1 MKSRECVICGREF
14 MPAKKST
21 ATTCSRECWRELM
34 RRNAVLP
41 VRQAQK
47 HVRICENCGR
57 EFVVTGYSVRK
68 TCSETCKQEQIAR
81 KVKKTLLDRYGN
93 VMHKTCPICGRE
105 FTCKRFKERT
115 YCSRSCTNRARGR
128 NAETCVVCGKTFYK
142 PASQQAKTCSAE
154 CYKILHSRNASA
166 QDLSAMREG
175 HRTNPRTA
183 STPENAHAREWS
195 FRAPDGT
202 VYRFRNLNYFIRSH
216 KELFPP
222 ELLVER
228 RCTPAVA
235 LLLAQLAPWRRAKA
249 AKKLTQWR
257 GWTWED

>member
-1 MKSRECVICGREF
+1 MKSSVCVICGRKF

-21 ATTCSRECWRELM
+21 ATTCSRDCWRELM

-41 VRQAQK
+41 VRPAQK

-57 EFVVTGYSVRK
+57 EFTVIGYSVRK
-68 TCSETCKQEQIAR
+68 TCSEKCKQEQINR
-81 KVKKTLLDRYGN
+81 KVQKTLLDRYGN

-105 FTCKRFKERT
+105 FTCKKFAERE
-115 YCSRSCTNRARGR
+115 YCSHSCANRARGR

-183 STPENAHAREWS
+183 STPENARAREWS
-195 FRAPDGT
+195 FRAPDGM

-235 LLLAQLAPWRRAKA
+235 PLLAQLAPWRREKT
-249 AKKLTQWR
+249 AKKLTQWH
-257 GWTWED
+257 GWTWEE